1 MSFVNLPL
9 NPINAMPKQSAGI
22 LLFRFN
28 AGVLQVLLVHPGG
41 PFFKSKDAGAWSIPK
56 GEFNGNE
63 QALDSA
69 KREFQEET
77 GFGIKGNFVEL
88 RPVVLKSGKKIFAW
102 AAQGDLDTTK
112 VTSNFFELEWPPR
125 SGIKQSFPETDK
137 AEWFAIE
144 TAKVKINEG
153 QLGLL
158 EQLVLIADFK

>member
-28 AGVLQVLLVHPGG
+28 AGILQVLLVHPGG
-41 PFFKSKDAGAWSIPK
+41 PFFKNKDQGVWSIPK
-56 GEFNGNE
+56 GEFNKSE
-63 QALDSA
+63 QALDAA
-69 KREFQEET
+69 KREFREET
-77 GFGIKGNFVEL
+77 GFEVAGNFFEL

-102 AAQGDLDTTK
+102 ALEGDLDPAK
-112 VTSNFFELEWPPR
+112 ILSNFFEMEWPPH
-125 SGIKQSFPETDK
+125 SGIKQSFPEIDK
-137 AEWFAIE
+137 AEWFGIE

-158 EQLVLIADFK
+158 EQLVLITDFK